1 MKSFNKVIE
10 ALDSILQRN
19 IEVVFNEKIIRKG
32 TLLLYNTKDYY
43 LTIIIKTP
51 KTNKSYD
58 ILYPF
63 DTRVTDNKITL
74 DYSLEKLYLD
84 NSDNLRDL
92 FSQINISDSNKFL
105 NHQLHICIL

>member
-1 MKSFNKVIE
+1 MRSFKRIIA
-10 ALDSILQRN
+10 ALDNILQRD
-19 IEVVFNEKIIRKG
+19 IEVVFNEKSIRKG

-63 DTRVTDNKITL
+63 DTEITDDKITL
-74 DYSLEKLYLD
+74 DYSLEKLSLD
-84 NSDNLRDL
+84 NSDSLKEL
-92 FSQINISDSNKFL
+92 FSDVDISGSNKFL
-105 NHQLHICIL
+105 NHQLHICVK